1 MSQKLAI
8 INMIG
13 LLLQIHWLAVNG
25 RTEVLHDLFAFV
37 PDVDVE
43 VWLYQRERKKRRER
57 KERERGEGLGKRDR
71 RKRRERYEEG
81 RAIACFKIMDI
92 RPRDILTIT
101 VGCTC
106 IYELKFSS

>member
-1 MSQKLAI
+1 
-8 INMIG
+8 MIG

-43 VWLYQRERKKRRER
+43 VWLYQRERKKGERE
-57 KERERGEGLGKRDR
+57 ERERGGLGKRAR

-81 RAIACFKIMDI
+81 RAIACF
-92 RPRDILTIT
+92 
-101 VGCTC
+101 
-106 IYELKFSS
+106 

>member
-1 MSQKLAI
+1 MNCSVTKVTI
-8 INMIG
+8 INMIV

-43 VWLYQRERKKRRER
+43 VWLYQREREK
-57 KERERGEGLGKRDR
+57 KERERERGGKRDR

-81 RAIACFKIMDI
+81 RAIACFNLW
-92 RPRDILTIT
+92 ILEQE
-101 VGCTC
+101 
-106 IYELKFSS
+106 IY

>member
-1 MSQKLAI
+1 MKSGIFLQWIAVSQKLAI

-43 VWLYQRERKKRRER
+43 V
-57 KERERGEGLGKRDR
+57 
-71 RKRRERYEEG
+71 
-81 RAIACFKIMDI
+81 
-92 RPRDILTIT
+92 
-101 VGCTC
+101 
-106 IYELKFSS
+106 

>member
-1 MSQKLAI
+1 
-8 INMIG
+8 MIG

-43 VWLYQRERKKRRER
+43 VCLYQRERKKGERE
-57 KERERGEGLGKRDR
+57 ERERGGLGKRAR

-81 RAIACFKIMDI
+81 RAIACF
-92 RPRDILTIT
+92 
-101 VGCTC
+101 
-106 IYELKFSS
+106 

>member
-1 MSQKLAI
+1 
-8 INMIG
+8 MIG

-57 KERERGEGLGKRDR
+57 KERERGGLGKRDR

-81 RAIACFKIMDI
+81 RAIACFKLW
-92 RPRDILTIT
+92 ILEQE
-101 VGCTC
+101 
-106 IYELKFSS
+106 IY

>member
-1 MSQKLAI
+1 
-8 INMIG
+8 MIV

-43 VWLYQRERKKRRER
+43 VWLYQREREKKKREKKRER
-57 KERERGEGLGKRDR
+57 EGEGLGKRYR

-81 RAIACFKIMDI
+81 RAIACYKLW
-92 RPRDILTIT
+92 ILEQE
-101 VGCTC
+101 
-106 IYELKFSS
+106 IY